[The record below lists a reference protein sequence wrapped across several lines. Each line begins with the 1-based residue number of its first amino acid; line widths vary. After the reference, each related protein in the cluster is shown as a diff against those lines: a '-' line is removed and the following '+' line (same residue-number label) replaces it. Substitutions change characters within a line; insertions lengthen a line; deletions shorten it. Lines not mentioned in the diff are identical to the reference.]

1 MTPSMIYLTILV
13 IVGTILIAELPNM
26 ISNFVVSDIILI
38 LYISYLIKAFF
49 IYPASKKRSYKFQE
63 H

>member
-1 MTPSMIYLTILV
+1 MTSNEIYLTILV
-13 IVGTILIAELPNM
+13 IVGTILLTELPNI
-26 ISNFVVSDIILI
+26 ISNFVVSDIILT

-49 IYPASKKRSYKFQE
+49 IYPASKNESYKFQE